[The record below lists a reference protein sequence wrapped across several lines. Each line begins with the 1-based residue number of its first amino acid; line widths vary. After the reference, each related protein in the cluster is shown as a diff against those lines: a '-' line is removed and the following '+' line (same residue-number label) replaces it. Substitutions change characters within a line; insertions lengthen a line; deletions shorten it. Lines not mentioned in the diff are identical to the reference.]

1 MPPLD
6 VHPARDRPNQ
16 SFLFLNWR
24 DPEHPE
30 AGGAERYLLEVGRR
44 LLKAG
49 HTVHWL
55 TASFPNAAPETVIDG
70 MPITRVGNRVTVY
83 AAIPWTFLRR
93 FRTTFD
99 GIVDAENGIPFFSPL
114 YAKAP
119 IVCLMFHVHQR
130 VFERHLP
137 FPASAIFK
145 WLESSF
151 MPFVYGRSRFV
162 AISSDTKNELAELG
176 VPPGRITLAYSG
188 YQETLVPGP
197 KATTPTMIYL
207 GRLKKYKR
215 IDLILNALVGI
226 RKKVPGVKLVIA
238 GTGDQESSLRRLSE
252 TLGVSA
258 SVSFEGFVSE
268 DRKAELFS
276 NAWVFVMASEME
288 GWGLTIIEANACGTP
303 AVAVSVPGVREA
315 IVHDE
320 SGILV
325 HNATEFEAAL
335 VRVLTDRALRER
347 LAAGGLRRAAEYTWE
362 RTSEAIL
369 EALEQ
374 R

>member
-1 MPPLD
+1 
-6 VHPARDRPNQ
+6 VNQVARDRRCR

-30 AGGAERYLLEVGRR
+30 AGGAERYLMEVGRR
-44 LLKAG
+44 LINAG
-49 HTVHWL
+49 HKVHWL
-55 TASFPNAAPETVIDG
+55 TARFPHAAAETVIDG

-83 AAIPWTFLRR
+83 GAIPWTFLRR
-93 FRTTFD
+93 FRATFD

-114 YAKAP
+114 YANVP

-145 WLESSF
+145 WLEGSF

-162 AISSDTKNELAELG
+162 AISSDTKTELAQLG

-188 YQETLVPGP
+188 YQESLVPGP
-197 KATTPTMIYL
+197 KATTPTIIYL

-215 IDLILNALVGI
+215 VDTLLRALVEI
-226 RKKVPGVKLVIA
+226 RKQVPRVTLVIA
-238 GTGDQESSLRRLSE
+238 GTGDQEAFLRALSE
-252 TLGVSA
+252 TLGVSE
-258 SVSFEGFVSE
+258 SVRFEGFVSE
-268 DRKAELFS
+268 DRKAELYS
-276 NAWVFVMASEME
+276 NAWVFAMASEME

-315 IVHDE
+315 IVDDE

-325 HNATEFEAAL
+325 RTSTELGTAL
-335 VRVLTDRALRER
+335 VRVLTNSELRER

-369 EALEQ
+369 EAFE